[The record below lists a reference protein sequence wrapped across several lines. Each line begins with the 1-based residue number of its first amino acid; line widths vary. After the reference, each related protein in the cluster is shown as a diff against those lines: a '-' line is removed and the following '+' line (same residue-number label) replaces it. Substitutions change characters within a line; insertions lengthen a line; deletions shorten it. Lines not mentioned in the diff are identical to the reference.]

1 MQSKEGITKE
11 QSTMLQGVAI
21 LLMMFHH
28 FFLSLDFCPFIVVY
42 ADLVLKVAWFGK
54 ICVGIFAFVSGY
66 GMYYVMQ
73 RVDKTRFFGALGNGL
88 RISGRKIAS
97 LYLKCWLIL
106 FLTKGIDW
114 IFYQE
119 VPDPVEFVKNMFT
132 ISLSYNGSLWYLQ
145 QYVQMMIILP
155 FLDLFFTSFED
166 RKEQNKKKVCYLS
179 CVAAVCLLVL
189 IGRVAYTPLWIFLKE
204 LPEKLR
210 LSYTAVFVVGYLIA
224 KYSIFH
230 RCNAKIQK
238 YPQMVQ
244 TGIGFL
250 LTAAVV
256 AFRMKLATDAAYATF
271 DFIFAPML
279 IYGLLLLLKK
289 SKVFGKVLYCL
300 GICSTYMW
308 FLHGWM
314 YGKTFVRMVNMRLY
328 TLQFYL
334 IQVCINFAVAALLV
348 CVERGVRRLR
358 FWKK

>member
-73 RVDKTRFFGALGNGL
+73 KVDKTRFFGALGSGL
-88 RISGRKIAS
+88 RISVRKIVS

-106 FLTKGIDW
+106 FLTKGIDL

-166 RKEQNKKKVCYLS
+166 KKEQNKKKICYFT
-179 CVAAVCLLVL
+179 CVATVCLLAFM
-189 IGRVAYTPLWIFLKE
+189 GRTLYPPLWIFLKG

-210 LSYTAVFVVGYLIA
+210 LSYTTVFVVGYLVA

-230 RCNAKIQK
+230 KCNGSIQK
-238 YPQMVQ
+238 YPQAVQ
-244 TGIGFL
+244 TGIGLL

-256 AFRMKLATDAAYATF
+256 VLRMKLATDAAYATL
-271 DFIFAPML
+271 DFIFAPIL
-279 IYGLLLLLKK
+279 IYGLVLLLKK
-289 SKVFGKVLYCL
+289 SRVLGKILYCL

-314 YGKTFVRMVNMRLY
+314 YGKTFVQMVNMRLY

-334 IQVCINFAVAALLV
+334 IQVCINFAVACLLV
-348 CVERGVRRLR
+348 GMERGVRRLR
-358 FWKK
+358 FRK